1 MFDCVLPTR
10 NARNGQLFTS
20 EGIINIINNKYKHD
34 ISPIDEN
41 SNIAFAKEYS
51 KSYLRYLFHIN
62 EILGMRIATLI
73 NIAYYF
79 DLMNQIKFEINNHTF
94 VKWSEDYLKKYENS
108 E

>member
-1 MFDCVLPTR
+1 MLYDYRF
-10 NARNGQLFTS
+10 QL
-20 EGIINIINNKYKHD
+20 KYLEIYIFHYLY
-34 ISPIDEN
+34 IDEN

-51 KSYLRYLFHIN
+51 KSYLRYLFQIN
-62 EILGMRIATLI
+62 EILGIRIATLI

>member
-10 NARNGQLFTS
+10 NARNGQLFTN
-20 EGIINIINNKYKHD
+20 EGIINIINSKYKHD

-41 SNIAFAKEYS
+41 SSITFAKEYS
-51 KSYLRYLFHIN
+51 KSYLRYLFQIN
-62 EILGMRIATLI
+62 EILGIRIATLI

-94 VKWSEDYLKKYENS
+94 VKWSEDYLEKYENS
-108 E
+108 K